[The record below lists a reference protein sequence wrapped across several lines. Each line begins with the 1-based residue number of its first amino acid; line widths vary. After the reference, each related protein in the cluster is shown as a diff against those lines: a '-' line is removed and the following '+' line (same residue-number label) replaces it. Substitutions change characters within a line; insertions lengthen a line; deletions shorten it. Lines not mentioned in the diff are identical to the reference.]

1 MNRITII
8 KYAFTIILG
17 VLLINTSI
25 VFAQD
30 NIAKIDIKTSA
41 ICNQCK
47 TRIEGGILKQKGVI
61 DATLNLDNKILT
73 VNYNP
78 DKTSPEKLRNS
89 IAKLGYD
96 ADDVKADKKAYNK
109 LPNCC
114 KESPTSKEGGCNHK
128 EGYQHKEGGCNHK
141 K

>member
-17 VLLINTSI
+17 VFLINTSF
-25 VFAQD
+25 VLAQD
-30 NIAKIDIKTSA
+30 NITKIDIKTSA

-47 TRIEGGILKQKGVI
+47 TKIESGILKQKGVI

-78 DKTSPEKLRNS
+78 DKTSPEILRKS
-89 IAKLGYD
+89 IAKLGYN
-96 ADDVKADKKAYNK
+96 ADDVKADPKAYNK
-109 LPNCC
+109 LPKCC
-114 KESPTSKEGGCNHK
+114 KETSTNKEGGCNHK
-128 EGYQHKEGGCNHK
+128 EGYQHKDGDCIK
-141 K
+141 KK